1 MVTKELLKRLNTMT
15 TIVATVKGI
24 RVFEN
29 EDSASVQLTFDKEM
43 EVYKKD
49 DDGVFVKTM
58 TKQVSFFRSALTAQ
72 LCDAND
78 DIALYRACQERA
90 LDQRQF
96 ALILFNAKLKL
107 NITEHSAG
115 EVIEVNGKE
124 RTVERDSTFVDV
136 AGVELAPR
144 AIQSLNDALSL

>member
-1 MVTKELLKRLNTMT
+1 MT

-43 EVYKKD
+43 ELYKKD
-49 DDGVFVKTM
+49 ENGVFVKTM

-72 LCDAND
+72 LCDYND
-78 DIALYRACQERA
+78 DIALYRACQQPS
-90 LDQRQF
+90 LTQRQF

-124 RTVERDSTFVDV
+124 RTVERDSTYVDV

-144 AIQSLNDALSL
+144 AIQGLNEALKL

>member
-1 MVTKELLKRLNTMT
+1 M
-15 TIVATVKGI
+15 
-24 RVFEN
+24 
-29 EDSASVQLTFDKEM
+29 
-43 EVYKKD
+43 
-49 DDGVFVKTM
+49 
-58 TKQVSFFRSALTAQ
+58 SFFRSTLTAQ

-90 LDQRQF
+90 LGQRQF

-115 EVIEVNGKE
+115 EVVEVNGTE
-124 RTVERDSTFVDV
+124 RTIERDCIFVDV

-144 AIQSLNDALSL
+144 AVQCLNDAISL

>member
-1 MVTKELLKRLNTMT
+1 MT

-72 LCDAND
+72 LCEEND

-136 AGVELAPR
+136 IGVALAPR

>member
-1 MVTKELLKRLNTMT
+1 MT

-29 EDSASVQLTFDKEM
+29 ENSASVQLTLDKEV
-43 EVYKKD
+43 EGYKQD
-49 DDGVFVKTM
+49 ENGVFVKGM
-58 TKQVSFFRSALTAQ
+58 TKQVSFFRSTLTAQ
-72 LCDAND
+72 LND
-78 DIALYRACQERA
+78 DIALYRACQERS
-90 LDQRQF
+90 LNQRQF

-115 EVIEVNGKE
+115 EVVEVNGNE
-124 RTVERDSTFVDV
+124 RTIERDCIFVDV

-144 AIQSLNDALSL
+144 AIQCLNDAISL

>member
-1 MVTKELLKRLNTMT
+1 MT

-29 EDSASVQLTFDKEM
+29 EDSASVQLTLDKEI
-43 EVYKKD
+43 EGYKQD
-49 DDGVFVKTM
+49 ENGVFVKAM

-78 DIALYRACQERA
+78 DIALYRACQKRA
-90 LDQRQF
+90 LGQRQF
-96 ALILFNAKLKL
+96 ALILFNAELVL

-124 RTVERDSTFVDV
+124 HTLERDSTFVDV
-136 AGVELAPR
+136 IGVALAPR
-144 AIQSLNDALSL
+144 AIQRLNAALSL

>member
-1 MVTKELLKRLNTMT
+1 MT
-15 TIVATVKGI
+15 TVVATVKGI

-29 EDSASVQLTFDKEM
+29 ENSASVQLTLDKEI
-43 EVYKKD
+43 EGYKQD
-49 DDGVFVKTM
+49 DNGIFVKGM

-90 LDQRQF
+90 LGQRQL
-96 ALILFNAKLKL
+96 ALILFNSKVKL

-115 EVIEVNGKE
+115 EVIDVNGTE
-124 RTVERDSTFVDV
+124 RTIERDCIFVEVVDV
-136 AGVELAPR
+136 TLAPR
-144 AIQSLNDALSL
+144 AIQCLNDAISL

>member
-1 MVTKELLKRLNTMT
+1 MT

-29 EDSASVQLTFDKEM
+29 EESASVQLTFDKEM

-49 DDGVFVKTM
+49 DDGVFVKAM

-90 LDQRQF
+90 FDQRQF

-115 EVIEVNGKE
+115 EVIEFNGKE